1 MFANQIKILFFICF
15 VAVLSVSPVIAQNA
29 AGISGTVTDS
39 NGSAI
44 GGATVKAI
52 DNASNRETTA
62 VTNENGK
69 FTMTDLRPG
78 TYRIS
83 ANSQGFAQSAETIV
97 IEQGVTATQNF
108 SLSPGS
114 IRDVVTVTAGKGS
127 DRLAVETPQTV
138 TVTTADQI
146 EQRLPRST
154 FETLERAP
162 NLTVVETNP
171 ARERPRLRG
180 LASTRLLV
188 VIDGEKLNNSR
199 FDPGASGP
207 PIAVVDPSQLEAVE
221 VLAGSGSSLYGSD
234 SIGGTINLITKR
246 PVRPENGTNFGIRL
260 EGNYISN
267 GAIRRGNVTVNLSNK
282 FAAFRGSYNTNR
294 NANYKTGNGGFTVQQ
309 NLDIG
314 AFYRQ
319 FPTNATGTTFQSASG
334 YPIFALPAKS
344 EILNGQGHGYGRQFD
359 IWFFPSEKHT
369 FRAKYLGVDDGNN
382 GNGFSGPPYETQERY
397 TDFRT
402 FDKWGIRYEG
412 LDLNK
417 YLPRVS
423 ANFFHQKL
431 SFPQNQY
438 TYVNLNSTYGGS
450 YVSTTGAFTG
460 NTSIFSSNIPAAN
473 GLAAVTGASYV
484 DNQNSIAT
492 DGIDLQAAIA
502 PFRGLLV
509 TVGGGRTKDNSRD
522 YFFTSPFT
530 GYGTSRVF
538 TGPFTI
544 GASAPVSN
552 YTDNNLYSQV
562 EFDRVKWFR
571 VSAGI
576 RRDNWVTAGLPGN
589 GFPLSTEFAA
599 LNAAIPGLTAN
610 PQALTSLVAA
620 LPNLVALAGGTGSV
634 GSNRNSTTYNVGIV
648 GRLPYGINP
657 YFRYANSYREPGITE
672 RYLIRNFSPGSFFA
686 SLVVGNP
693 NLLPEKGKN
702 YDVGVKIQ
710 RKTFNFSLG
719 YFQNTITDLLAFS
732 PAQNYCVTANPPSLP
747 GSAGSIGFGCS
758 ATPPFQAVVSI
769 NARINS
775 AKNIIK
781 GWESTG
787 EVSVPL
793 GSFGSINPFYT
804 LGALHGTNKSPVQQA
819 VTALNLLY
827 NKSTTPIKLTGSLDD
842 FPLANITPFRIIA
855 GAQYLD
861 LKGRIFA
868 EYNWRH
874 QNRVT
879 RADPLGF
886 IGTALINYGTF
897 ASLNSIDKH
906 SIKGGYIWRNDR
918 YKFTM
923 TAGIDNIANKFYFE
937 QFNTAPAPGRS
948 FVFGF
953 TTEVFNF
960 FKK

>member
-1 MFANQIKILFFICF
+1 MFDRFYKSFLMVAAILFFST
-15 VAVLSVSPVIAQNA
+15 AALAQDTA
-29 AGISGTVTDS
+29 TISGTVTDS
-39 NGSAI
+39 NGAAVV
-44 GGATVKAI
+44 GATVRLL
-52 DNASNRETTA
+52 DNASSRELTVTTDA
-62 VTNENGK
+62 AGRYS
-69 FTMTDLRPG
+69 FTDLRPG
-78 TYRIS
+78 SYRVS
-83 ANSQGFAQSAETIV
+83 ASSQGFAVGAETVV
-97 IEQGVTATQNF
+97 IEQGGTLSQNF
-108 SLSPGS
+108 SLLPGA

-138 TVTTADQI
+138 TVASADQI

-154 FETLERAP
+154 FETMERAP

-207 PIAVVDPSQLEAVE
+207 PVAVVDPTQLEAVE

-246 PVRPENGTNFGIRL
+246 PVRPEKGTNFGIRL
-260 EGNYISN
+260 DGNYIGN
-267 GAIRRGNVTVNLSNK
+267 GAIRRGNATINLSTK
-282 FAAFRGSYNTNR
+282 TVAFRGSFNMNR
-294 NANYKTGNGGFTVQQ
+294 NGNYKTGDGGFTLQE
-309 NLDIG
+309 NLAIG

-319 FPTNATGTTFQSASG
+319 FPTNAAGTTFQSASG
-334 YPIFALPAKS
+334 YAIFALPAKS
-344 EILNGQGHGYGRQFD
+344 EILNGQGHGYGKQFD
-359 IWFFPSEKHT
+359 LWFFPSEKHT

-382 GNGFSGPPYETQERY
+382 GNAFSGPPYETQERY
-397 TDFRT
+397 TDFRN

-412 LDLNK
+412 LDFSK

-423 ANFFHQKL
+423 VNYFHQKL

-438 TYVNLNSTYGGS
+438 TYVNQTGGS
-450 YVSTTGAFTG
+450 YVGTAFTG
-460 NTSIFSSNIPAAN
+460 NPSVFVS
-473 GLAAVTGASYV
+473 GVQGASYV
-484 DNQNSIAT
+484 NNQNSIST
-492 DGIDLQAAIA
+492 DGIDLQAVLS
-502 PFRGLLV
+502 PFRGMLV

-522 YFFTSPFT
+522 YFYSQSFT
-530 GYGTSRVF
+530 GYGSSRTF
-538 TGPFTI
+538 TGSALI
-544 GASAPVSN
+544 GASAPVSE
-552 YTDNNLYSQV
+552 YTDNNYYSQV
-562 EFDRVKWFR
+562 EFDRIKWFR
-571 VSAGI
+571 VSAGV
-576 RRDNWVTAGLPGN
+576 RHDNWVTLGLPGN
-589 GFPLSTEFAA
+589 GFPLTTEFAA

-634 GSNRNSTTYNVGIV
+634 GSDRNSTTYNVGIV

-657 YFRYANSYREPGITE
+657 YFRFANSYREPGITE

-702 YDVGVKIQ
+702 YDVGIKIQ
-710 RKTFNFSLG
+710 QKQFNFSIG
-719 YFQNTITDLLAFS
+719 YFHNTITDLLTFS
-732 PAQNYCVTANPPSLP
+732 PAQNYCVTPQIGLP
-747 GSAGSIGFGCS
+747 GSAASVGFGCS

-775 AKNIIK
+775 AKNVIK
-781 GWESTG
+781 GIESTG
-787 EVSVPL
+787 EVSIPL
-793 GSFGSINPFYT
+793 GSFGSLNPFYS
-804 LGALHGTNKSPVQQA
+804 LGSLHGTNETPVQQA
-819 VTALNLLY
+819 ITAFILLY
-827 NKSTTPIKLTGSLDD
+827 NKDTTPIKLTGSLDD

-861 LKGRIFA
+861 QKGRIFA

-879 RADPLGF
+879 RADPLTF
-886 IGTALINYGTF
+886 IGTSLINIGTF

-906 SIKGGYIWRNDR
+906 SIKGGYIWRTDR
-918 YKFTM
+918 YKFTLN
-923 TAGIDNIANKFYFE
+923 AGIDNIADKFYFE
-937 QFNTAPAPGRS
+937 HFQNAPAPGRS

-953 TTEVFNF
+953 TTELFDL